1 MTAARSI
8 PMDAE
13 FPNLSAEVVAAWRSA
28 PDHVSVEIVDGEL
41 FTMPRPGAPHAS
53 AATDLVVELGPP
65 FARGRGGPG
74 GWVILVEPELHL
86 GVKPDIVH
94 PDIAGW
100 RRERMPL
107 IPETAAIELAPDW
120 VCEVLSEGTEAH
132 DRGRKMRLYRRV
144 GVAHYWLVDPRIRL
158 LETYRLEGER
168 YTLLDTWE
176 GDATVRAEP
185 FDAIELDLS
194 MLWAR

>member
-1 MTAARSI
+1 
-8 PMDAE
+8 MDAE

-86 GVKPDIVH
+86 GAKPDIVH

-107 IPETAAIELAPDW
+107 IPDTAAIELAPDW

-132 DRGRKMRLYRRV
+132 DRGRKMRLYRRAE
-144 GVAHYWLVDPRIRL
+144 VAHYWLVDPRIRL
-158 LETYRLEGER
+158 LEIYRLEGGR

-194 MLWAR
+194 LLWAR

>member
-1 MTAARSI
+1 MTAARSV

-13 FPNLSAEVVAAWRSA
+13 FPGLPAEVVAAWRSA
-28 PDHVSVEIVDGEL
+28 PDHVSAEIVDGEL

-86 GVKPDIVH
+86 GAKPDIVH

-107 IPETAAIELAPDW
+107 IPDTAAIELAPDW

-132 DRGRKMRLYRRV
+132 DRGRKMRLYRSA

-158 LETYRLEGER
+158 LEIYRLEGGR

-176 GDATVRAEP
+176 GGATVRAEP
-185 FDAIELDLS
+185 FAAIELDLS
-194 MLWAR
+194 LLWAR